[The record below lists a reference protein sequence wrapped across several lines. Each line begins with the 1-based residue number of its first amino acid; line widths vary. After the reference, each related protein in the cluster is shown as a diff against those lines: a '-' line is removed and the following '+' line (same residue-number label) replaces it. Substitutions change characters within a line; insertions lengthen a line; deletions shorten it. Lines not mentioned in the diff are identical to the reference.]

1 MKWSFKI
8 AEYKGIPVKIHATFL
23 LIILWVA
30 ISHWTQGQNIAMT
43 MQGILFVLAL
53 FACVVLHEFG
63 HALMAQKYN
72 IKTRD
77 ITLLPIGGV
86 ARLERMPEDPRQ
98 ELWVAIAGPAVNIV
112 IAAVIFIGLHL
123 TIALEPLSSLTITS
137 GSFFERLMV
146 VNIFLVVFNM
156 LPAFPMDGG
165 RVLRSLLA
173 MRMDYARATQI
184 SATIGQGM
192 ALLFGF
198 WGFFSNPFL
207 IFIALFVWIG
217 AAQEAHMAQMRSVFD
232 GIPVRYAMIT
242 DFRTLSITD
251 TLRKAIDYILAGSQQ
266 DFPVV
271 ENGKVS
277 GILTRNQLMKALAKY
292 GPDHPV
298 AEVMDRNFETA
309 DASEMLQSAL
319 SRLQSC
325 NCHIMPI
332 VKEGK
337 LEGLLT
343 SENVGEF
350 LMIQTALGKKASLQ
364 TA

>member
-1 MKWSFKI
+1 MKWSYKI
-8 AEYKGIPVKIHATFL
+8 GEYKGIPVKVHATFL
-23 LIILWVA
+23 IIIIWVA
-30 ISHWTQGQNIAMT
+30 VSHWMQDQNLAMT
-43 MQGILFVLAL
+43 LQGIAFVLAL
-53 FACVVLHEFG
+53 FGCVVLHEFG

-72 IKTRD
+72 IRTRD

-86 ARLERMPEDPRQ
+86 ARLERMPDDPRQ
-98 ELWVAIAGPAVNIV
+98 ELWVALAGPAVNVV
-112 IAAVIFIGLHL
+112 IAAIIFFWLQFTL
-123 TIALEPLSSLTITS
+123 TFEPISKLSMTS

-146 VNIFLVVFNM
+146 VNVFLVVFNM
-156 LPAFPMDGG
+156 IPAFPMDGG

-184 SATIGQGM
+184 AATIGQGM

-217 AAQEAHMAQMRSVFD
+217 ASQESHLAQMKSVFD
-232 GIPVRYAMIT
+232 GIPVKYAMIT
-242 DFRTLSITD
+242 NFQTLAVNDTLSKAVENI
-251 TLRKAIDYILAGSQQ
+251 LRGSQQ
-266 DFPVV
+266 DFPVMEQDRV
-271 ENGKVS
+271 A
-277 GILTRNQLMKALAKY
+277 GILTRNQLITALGKF
-292 GPDHPV
+292 GQNHPV
-298 AEVMDRNFETA
+298 SEVMEKNFQTG

-319 SRLQSC
+319 MRLQSC

-332 VKEGK
+332 LREGK
-337 LEGLLT
+337 LQGILT

-350 LMIQTALGKKASLQ
+350 LMIQTALKKEAVLK